1 YTLLLFYSLLAHPQL
16 HSFPTRRS
24 SDLTAP
30 NRVFNIEWHAVRH
43 NATANTA
50 DVEICFYENTPS
62 FFDVFYNFVG
72 DNGGNEGSGVQ
83 ASATGPATTYSC
95 LQPILTDGLKVTYT
109 LVCPSPTPTPT
120 ATSTPTPTV
129 MPSVTPTTT
138 PTPTPSVTPTPR
150 IQPTPRQRPTPAP
163 RP

>member
-50 DVEICFYENTPS
+50 DVEIRFYENTPS

-83 ASATGPATTYSC
+83 ARDRKSTRLNSSHVAISYAVFC
-95 LQPILTDGLKVTYT
+95 LKKKK
-109 LVCPSPTPTPT
+109 
-120 ATSTPTPTV
+120 
-129 MPSVTPTTT
+129 
-138 PTPTPSVTPTPR
+138 
-150 IQPTPRQRPTPAP
+150 
-163 RP
+163 

>member
-1 YTLLLFYSLLAHPQL
+1 PQHLL
-16 HSFPTRRS
+16 PTRRS
-24 SDLTAP
+24 SDLTA
-30 NRVFNIEWHAVRH
+30 
-43 NATANTA
+43 NTA
-50 DVEICFYENTPS
+50 DVEIRFYENTPS

-72 DNGGNEGSGVQ
+72 DNGSNEGSGVQ

-120 ATSTPTPTV
+120 ATATPTV
-129 MPSVTPTTT
+129 MPSVTPTAT
-138 PTPTPSVTPTPR
+138 PTPTPRVTPTPR
-150 IQPTPRQRPTPAP
+150 IQPTPRPRPTPAP